1 MHPSSPMIFVA
12 GPGDRAVVT
21 DTAIHYRPGGAQCRR
36 YRVAVT
42 APRPADRPA
51 SPER

>member
-12 GPGDRAVVT
+12 GPDDRAVVT
-21 DTAIHYRPGGAQCRR
+21 DTTIRYRPAPVRYRR

-42 APRPADRPA
+42 ALRSVDRPA